1 MSTFWSI
8 WITVITLGSIFACL
22 GLLYICN
29 KNITDVEEG
38 ESMGHSFDG
47 IEELNNPLPT
57 WWKYLFIFT
66 CVGGLVYF
74 ALYPGLGNFKGLLGW
89 TSDNEYA
96 REIEA
101 ADKKYAA
108 VFNKLVKTE
117 ESNYTEYRAIED
129 IAKDPEAVKVGQR
142 LFIQNC
148 SQCHG
153 SDARGAKGFP
163 NLSDK
168 DWLYGGTPAEIKAT
182 IMHGRAG
189 VMPGWLATLD
199 ADSAKSK
206 QKVSDVTTYIIG
218 LSGRKV
224 NARQSEAG
232 KTVFMQT
239 CSACHGADAKG
250 MTMLGA
256 PNLTDKIWLYGGSK
270 KAIIETVSYGRNG
283 VMPAW
288 SQILGE
294 DKVTL
299 LTGYVYSLN
308 VK

>member
-8 WITVITLGSIFACL
+8 WITVITVGSIFGCL
-22 GLLYICN
+22 WLLWVCN
-29 KNITDVEEG
+29 RNTTGVEEG

-66 CVGGLVYF
+66 CVGGLIYF

-89 TSDNEYA
+89 TSANEYS
-96 REIEA
+96 REVESA
-101 ADKKYAA
+101 EEKYAA
-108 VFNKLVKTE
+108 IFNKLVKTE
-117 ESNYTEYRAIED
+117 ESNFTEYREIED

-142 LFIQNC
+142 LFLQNC
-148 SQCHG
+148 SQCHS

-163 NLSDK
+163 NLTDDS
-168 DWLYGGTPAEIKAT
+168 WLYGGQTADIKT
-182 IMHGRAG
+182 TVMHGRAG
-189 VMPGWLATLD
+189 VMPGWLTVLGD
-199 ADSAKSK
+199 E
-206 QKVSDVTTYIIG
+206 KVGLAASYVIS

-224 NARQSEAG
+224 DPREAELG
-232 KTVFMQT
+232 KAVFMQT

-256 PNLTDKIWLYGGSK
+256 PNLTDKTWLYGGSK
-270 KAIIETVSYGRNG
+270 KAIVETINYGRNG

-288 SQILGE
+288 SDILGE

-299 LTGYVYSLN
+299 ITGYVYSLN

>member
-1 MSTFWSI
+1 M
-8 WITVITLGSIFACL
+8 
-22 GLLYICN
+22 CN
-29 KNITDVEEG
+29 KNDTGVKEG

-66 CVGGLVYF
+66 CIGGFIYF
-74 ALYPGLGNFKGLLGW
+74 ALYPGLGAYKGLLGW
-89 TSDNEYA
+89 TSANEYE
-96 REIEA
+96 REVSS
-101 ADKKYAA
+101 ADEKYAA

-117 ESNYTEYRAIED
+117 ESNFTEYREIAD

-142 LFIQNC
+142 LFLQNC

-163 NLSDK
+163 NLTDS
-168 DWLYGGTPAEIKAT
+168 DWLYGGTTADIKTT

-189 VMPGWLATLD
+189 VMPGWLAVLGD
-199 ADSAKSK
+199 E
-206 QKVSDVTTYIIG
+206 KVDLVTTYVVG

-224 NARQSEAG
+224 NARDEAAG
-232 KTVFMQT
+232 KEVFLQT

-256 PNLTDKIWLYGGSK
+256 PNLTDKTWLYGGSRK
-270 KAIIETVSYGRNG
+270 VIQQTISYGRNG

-288 SQILGE
+288 SSILGE

-299 LTGYVYSLN
+299 LSGYVYSLS

>member
-8 WITVITLGSIFACL
+8 WITVITLGSIFGCL
-22 GLLYICN
+22 WLLWLCN
-29 KNITDVEEG
+29 KNETGVKEG

-66 CVGGLVYF
+66 CVGGFIYF

-89 TSDNEYA
+89 TSANEYQ
-96 REIEA
+96 REVDSANAE
-101 ADKKYAA
+101 YAA

-117 ESNYTEYRAIED
+117 ASNFTEYREIAD

-142 LFIQNC
+142 LFLQNC

-163 NLSDK
+163 NLTDSA
-168 DWLYGGTPAEIKAT
+168 WLYGSSAADIKTT

-189 VMPGWLATLD
+189 VMPGW
-199 ADSAKSK
+199 SAVIGDE
-206 QKVSDVTTYIIG
+206 KVDQVTTYVVG

-224 NARQSEAG
+224 NAREEAAG
-232 KTVFMQT
+232 KEVFLQT

-250 MTMLGA
+250 MAMLGA
-256 PNLTDKIWLYGGSK
+256 PNLTDKTWLYGGSK
-270 KAIIETVSYGRNG
+270 KAIKDTISHGRNG

-288 SQILGE
+288 SNILGE

-299 LTGYVYSLN
+299 LSGYVYSLT

>member
-8 WITVITLGSIFACL
+8 WITVITVGSIFGCL
-22 GLLYICN
+22 ALLYACN
-29 KNITDVEEG
+29 KNTTGIEEG
-38 ESMGHSFDG
+38 KSMGHSFDG

-57 WWKYLFIFT
+57 WWTYLFIFT
-66 CVGGLVYF
+66 CVGGLIYF

-89 TSDNEYA
+89 TSANEYS
-96 REIEA
+96 REVDA
-101 ADKKYAA
+101 AEEKYA
-108 VFNKLVKTE
+108 VIFNKLVKTE
-117 ESNYTEYRAIED
+117 ESNFTEYRKIED
-129 IAKDPEAVKVGQR
+129 IAKDSEAVKVGQR
-142 LFIQNC
+142 LFLQNC

-163 NLSDK
+163 NLTDN
-168 DWLYGGTPAEIKAT
+168 DWLYGGQTADIKSSL
-182 IMHGRAG
+182 MHGRAG
-189 VMPGWLATLD
+189 VMPGWLAVLGD
-199 ADSAKSK
+199 DKIG
-206 QKVSDVTTYIIG
+206 QVSSYVIS

-224 NARQSEAG
+224 DPRESEQG
-232 KTVFMQT
+232 KEVFMQM

-270 KAIIETVSYGRNG
+270 KAIVETLRYGRNG

-288 SQILGE
+288 SDILGE

-299 LTGYVYSLN
+299 ITGYVYSLN
-308 VK
+308 VN

>member
-22 GLLYICN
+22 GLLWMCN
-29 KNITDVEEG
+29 KNDTGVKEG

-57 WWKYLFIFT
+57 WWTYLFIFT
-66 CVGGLVYF
+66 CIGGFIYF
-74 ALYPGLGNFKGLLGW
+74 ALYPGLGSYKGLLGW
-89 TSDNEYA
+89 TSANEYQ
-96 REIEA
+96 REIES
-101 ADKKYAA
+101 ADVKYAA

-117 ESNYTEYRAIED
+117 ESNFTEYREIAD
-129 IAKDPEAVKVGQR
+129 IAKDKEAVKVGQR
-142 LFIQNC
+142 LFLQNC

-153 SDARGAKGFP
+153 SSARGAKGFP
-163 NLSDK
+163 NLTDG
-168 DWLYGGTPAEIKAT
+168 DWLYGGSTADIKTT

-189 VMPGWLATLD
+189 VMPGWLAVLGD
-199 ADSAKSK
+199 E
-206 QKVSDVTTYIIG
+206 KVDQVTTYVVG

-224 NARQSEAG
+224 NAREEAAG
-232 KTVFMQT
+232 KEVFLQT

-256 PNLTDKIWLYGGSK
+256 PNLTDKTWLYGGSR
-270 KAIIETVSYGRNG
+270 KAIEQTISYGRNG

-288 SQILGE
+288 GDILGE
-294 DKVTL
+294 DKVML
-299 LTGYVYSLN
+299 LSGYVYSLS

>member
-8 WITVITLGSIFACL
+8 WITVITLGSIFGCL
-22 GLLYICN
+22 ALLYICN
-29 KNITDVEEG
+29 KNITDVKEG

-66 CVGGLVYF
+66 CVGGLIYF

-96 REIEA
+96 REIA
-101 ADKKYAA
+101 DADKKYAA

-117 ESNYTEYRAIED
+117 ASNYTEYREIAD

-142 LFIQNC
+142 LFLQNC

-163 NLSDK
+163 NLTDH
-168 DWLYGGTPAEIKAT
+168 DWIYGGTPADIKT
-182 IMHGRAG
+182 SIMNGRQG
-189 VMPGWLATLD
+189 VMPAWLAVLGKD
-199 ADSAKSK
+199 KVADVA
-206 QKVSDVTTYIIG
+206 TYVIG

-224 NARQSEAG
+224 DARQSAAG
-232 KTVFMQT
+232 KEVFMQT

-250 MTMLGA
+250 MAMLGA
-256 PNLTDKIWLYGGSK
+256 PNLTDKTWLYGGSK
-270 KAIIETVSYGRNG
+270 KAIIETINNGRNG

-299 LTGYVYSLN
+299 LSSYVYSLN
-308 VK
+308 AK

>member
-8 WITVITLGSIFACL
+8 WITVITLGTVFACL
-22 GLLYICN
+22 VLLYICN

-96 REIEA
+96 REIA
-101 ADKKYAA
+101 NADKKYAA

-117 ESNYTEYRAIED
+117 ASDYTEYREIAD

-142 LFIQNC
+142 LFLQNC

-163 NLSDK
+163 NLSDH
-168 DWLYGGTPAEIKAT
+168 DWIYGGTPADIKTT
-182 IMHGRAG
+182 IMNGRNG
-189 VMPGWLATLD
+189 VMPAWLAVIGKD
-199 ADSAKSK
+199 KVADVATYV
-206 QKVSDVTTYIIG
+206 VS

-224 NARQSEAG
+224 DARQSAAG
-232 KTVFMQT
+232 KEVFMQT
-239 CSACHGADAKG
+239 CSACHGGDAKG
-250 MTMLGA
+250 MAMLGA
-256 PNLTDKIWLYGGSK
+256 PNLTDKTWLYGGSK
-270 KAIIETVSYGRNG
+270 KAIIETISNGRNG

-288 SQILGE
+288 DKILGE

-299 LTGYVYSLN
+299 LSSYVYSLN
-308 VK
+308 AK